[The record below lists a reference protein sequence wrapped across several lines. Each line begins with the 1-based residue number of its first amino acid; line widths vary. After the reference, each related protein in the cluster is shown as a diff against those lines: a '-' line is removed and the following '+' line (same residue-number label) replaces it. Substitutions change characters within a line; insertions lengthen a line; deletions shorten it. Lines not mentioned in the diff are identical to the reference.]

1 MKALEDTPPEKTGGL
16 GGLYRM
22 LRDPEVQRGLRVLAV
37 LPARL
42 KEAGILEKKEGS
54 VSA

>member
-1 MKALEDTPPEKTGGL
+1 
-16 GGLYRM
+16 M

-42 KEAGILEKKEGS
+42 KEAGVLKLKTPVLALSTTES
-54 VSA
+54 